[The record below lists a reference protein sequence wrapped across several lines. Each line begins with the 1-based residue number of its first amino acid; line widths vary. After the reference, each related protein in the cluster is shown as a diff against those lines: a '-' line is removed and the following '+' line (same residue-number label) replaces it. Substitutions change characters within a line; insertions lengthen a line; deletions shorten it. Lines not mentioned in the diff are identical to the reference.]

1 MSNLQLDINL
11 IFPAKGYRQFLR
23 KLRTFVSYCATVGI
37 HKSEGLKKATRK
49 YFKRVNK
56 DSFTDMY
63 KQYKVQNAG
72 RSHVMTVVKLAYQN
86 EFGTVSYGGKYP
98 DIVIKPRYKT
108 VRRSQRLGV
117 YHSPRTRTTRT
128 AHWKESVARSA
139 NEQGFLLMSRT
150 GDFVMYKKPNET
162 IGIPPRPFLT
172 KVIDNPPAT
181 LANEVGLIMQKAL
194 ESGGSV
200 PKAYRDIA
208 SLVTDVAKSNIDKSP
223 ISNHPLTVKAKGFDK
238 AYYDTQNRIYNSVKY
253 KVYKNADKE
262 GSAGNKALQRQM
274 VNYFDVLLAKAKQYE
289 NLGRFDWSTTE
300 NTFRYKTFNPNY
312 RGNYFI

>member
-37 HKSEGLKKATRK
+37 LKSEGLKKATRK

-139 NEQGFLLMSRT
+139 NEQGYLLMSRT

-172 KVIDNPPAT
+172 KVINNPPAT

-274 VNYFDVLLAKAKQYE
+274 VSYFDVLLAKAKQYE

-300 NTFRYKTFNPNY
+300 TTFRYKIFNPNY

>member
-49 YFKRVNK
+49 YFKHVNK

-72 RSHVMTVVKLAYQN
+72 RSHVMTVAKLAYQN

-194 ESGGSV
+194 ETGGSV

-238 AYYDTQNRIYNSVKY
+238 AYYGTQNRIYNSVKY

-274 VNYFDVLLAKAKQYE
+274 VSYFDVLLAKAKQYE